1 MSSSG
6 ITQDELADTEEW
18 QRHFPNSEA
27 IWAEAYDEGEPRRS
41 DEPDRPALLREYRR
55 AEGYAAQIL
64 KWYEGQLSGRGWAHS
79 GDFGRQFLGATYRR
93 DLAGRSEQFWIV
105 IRNREAMT
113 LPPRGARHPGT
124 TFEVGYQASTA
135 ATGLAGDR

>member
-1 MSSSG
+1 VSSSG

-41 DEPDRPALLREYRR
+41 QEADRPALLREYRR

-64 KWYEGQLSGRGWAHS
+64 EWYDGELSGRGWTHS
-79 GDFGRQFLGATYRR
+79 GDFGRQFLGARYRR
-93 DLAGRSEQFWIV
+93 ERAERIEAFWVV
-105 IRNREAMT
+105 IRNRDAMT
-113 LPPRGARHPGT
+113 LPPRGARHPNT
-124 TFEVGYQASTA
+124 TFEVGYQAST
-135 ATGLAGDR
+135 TGVGPAESG